1 MTLLCFHSVRLLRS
15 VVVHIKKWLGLPV
28 GVSLAYA
35 ILAGFWIG
43 LSDYILAFLVKSP
56 ELLVTLSLTKGFVFV
71 AITAL
76 LLYVLL
82 TSWQGLSQLN
92 RIEKPLI
99 GYNRWLIGG
108 FFLTALL
115 VPVISGGLIWKQTPQ
130 VERETQDRLMAFSQ
144 LQADLVN
151 NWLAERQGDANNLAS
166 DVFLSQ
172 ALQRWLIVEE
182 DSGLEQILDRVFT
195 NRIKAYGY
203 DAIEVY
209 SGGQLV
215 KFWGGQTHAN
225 SNIISELIAD
235 SGRSQEVM
243 QSNLYKDEQGVLHL
257 EWLIPFP
264 AEDMERSIV
273 LVLHASPSDIL
284 LKALQHWPVAPDGA
298 MSYLVVQEA
307 KAPLFLGVND
317 AGNEIVNFDCAQSA
331 WLLQVRSTSN
341 LDSVIKGC
349 NDEKMVYGFTE
360 IKNANWSVYTQMTRE
375 QARAPLRELVGWVT
389 FISSLAMVALLLML
403 WMIWRRE
410 LLAHKFEIETR
421 TAEKDALLDYVS
433 HYDHVTGLP
442 NRVLFMTRLS
452 HQIKQAKREH
462 KKMALI
468 MLDLDRFKDVN
479 DSYGHAVGD
488 ELLAALASRLSD
500 QLGQMDTLA
509 RMGGDEFA
517 VLIEDLPNTK
527 SAEVL
532 ANRIAQNISQPLQ
545 LTQGAE
551 VRVGVTMGI
560 SVFPDHGQS
569 ADSLLQNADAA
580 LYRAKADGKG
590 GFAFYNDELTELA
603 RQRVRQ
609 ELQLKQAIFKKHLK
623 LYYQPQVDLKTNQIV
638 GAEALIRWL
647 DPEKGFIS
655 PLNFIPMAEETGIIQ
670 EIGEWVLRE
679 VCTQGQAWLKQGYPP
694 IRLAVNVSA
703 QQLRH
708 GGVEKLIKKVLDET
722 GFPARYLELE
732 LTESALMQEV
742 SHIDETLMKL
752 RQLGLT
758 LALDDFGTGYSS
770 LSYLKR
776 FALDVIKIDKS
787 FVADLSHEQ
796 NGQQIVNAIITMGHA
811 LGLCVL
817 AEGVENT
824 DQLTYLIE
832 HDCDLYQGFLVSQAI
847 PADDFIQLYQ
857 KSLAK

>member
-1 MTLLCFHSVRLLRS
+1 MRIR
-15 VVVHIKKWLGLPV
+15 KWLGLPI
-28 GVSLAYA
+28 GVSLTYA
-35 ILAGFWIG
+35 ILAGLWIG
-43 LSDYILAFLVKSP
+43 LSDYILVFLVKSP
-56 ELLVTLSLTKGFVFV
+56 DLLVTLSLTKGLLFV

-82 TSWQGLSQLN
+82 TSWQGLN
-92 RIEKPLI
+92 RLERVEKPLI
-99 GYNRWLIGG
+99 RYNRWLIAG
-108 FFLTALL
+108 FFATALM
-115 VPVISGGLIWKQTPQ
+115 VPIISGGLIWKQTPQ
-130 VERETQDRLMAFSQ
+130 VERETRDRLMAFSQ
-144 LQADLVN
+144 LQADLIN

-166 DVFLSQ
+166 DVFLMQ
-172 ALQRWLIVEE
+172 AIQRWLIVDE

-209 SGGQLV
+209 SAGQLV
-215 KFWGGQTHAN
+215 KYWGGKAHTN
-225 SNIISELIAD
+225 SNILSQLISD
-235 SGRSQEVM
+235 SGRAQEVM
-243 QSNLYKDEQGVLHL
+243 QSSLYKDEQGVLHL

-273 LVLHASPSDIL
+273 LVLHASPADIL
-284 LKALQHWPVAPDGA
+284 LKALQHWSAAPDGA
-298 MSYLVVQEA
+298 MSYLVVQEGNTP
-307 KAPLFLGVND
+307 KFLGLD
-317 AGNEIVNFDCAQSA
+317 EAGRAVVEFSCMHSS
-331 WLLQVRSTSN
+331 WLLQVQGVSD
-341 LDSVIKGC
+341 LGSVIKTC
-349 NDEKMVYGFTE
+349 DDEKMVFGYTD
-360 IKNANWSVYTQMTRE
+360 IQNANWTVFTQMTQG
-375 QARAPLRELVGWVT
+375 QARDPLRELVGWVT
-389 FISSLAMVALLLML
+389 LISSLAMVALMLML

-410 LLAHKFEIETR
+410 LMAHKFEIETR
-421 TAEKDALLDYVS
+421 AAEKDALIDYVS
-433 HYDHVTGLP
+433 HYDHITGLP

-452 HQIKQAKREH
+452 HQIKHAKREH

-500 QLGQMDTLA
+500 QLGQMNTLA

-532 ANRIAQNISQPLQ
+532 AHRIAQNISQPLQ

-560 SVFPDHGQS
+560 SVFPDHGQN
-569 ADSLLQNADAA
+569 ADALLQNADAA

-590 GFAFYNDELTELA
+590 SFAFYNDELTELA

-623 LYYQPQVDLKTNQIV
+623 VYYQPQVDLKSNHIV

-655 PLNFIPMAEETGIIQ
+655 PLNFIPMAEETGLIQ

-679 VCTQGQAWLKQGYPP
+679 VCTQGQAWLAQGYPP
-694 IRLAVNVSA
+694 FRLAVNVSA

-708 GGVEKLIKKVLDET
+708 GGVDKLIKKILDET

-742 SHIDETLMKL
+742 SHIDETLIKL

-776 FALDVIKIDKS
+776 FALDVIKIDQS

-824 DQLTYLIE
+824 DQLAYLMQ

-847 PADDFIQLYQ
+847 PADDFMRLYQ
-857 KSLAK
+857 KSLT

>member
-1 MTLLCFHSVRLLRS
+1 MQ
-15 VVVHIKKWLGLPV
+15 IKKWLGLPI
-28 GVSLAYA
+28 GVSLTYA
-35 ILAGFWIG
+35 VLAGLWIG

-56 ELLVTLSLTKGFVFV
+56 DMLVTLSLTKGWLFV

-82 TSWQGLSQLN
+82 TSWQGLN
-92 RIEKPLI
+92 RLEQVEKPLI
-99 GYNRWLIGG
+99 PYNRWLIGG
-108 FFLTALL
+108 FFITALF
-115 VPVISGGLIWKQTPQ
+115 VPIISGGLIWKQTPQ
-130 VERETQDRLMAFSQ
+130 VERETQERLMAFSQ

-151 NWLAERQGDANNLAS
+151 NWLAERQGDASNLAS

-172 ALQRWLIVEE
+172 ALQRWLIVEQ
-182 DSGLEQILDRVFT
+182 DSGLEEILDRVFT

-209 SGGQLV
+209 SANELI
-215 KFWGGQTHAN
+215 KHWGRQTHAD
-225 SNIISELIAD
+225 SNVIRDLVSD

-243 QSNLYKDEQGVLHL
+243 QSNLYKDEHGVLHL

-273 LVLHASPSDIL
+273 LVLHASPSEIL
-284 LKALQHWPVAPDGA
+284 LKALKNWPAALEVAT
-298 MSYLVVQEA
+298 SYLVVQDD
-307 KAPLFLGVND
+307 KATQFFGVD
-317 AGNEIVNFDCAQSA
+317 DTGHKVSNFECDHSA
-331 WLLQVRSTSN
+331 WLLQLQKRADSGST
-341 LDSVIKGC
+341 IKAC
-349 NDEKMVYGFTE
+349 EDQEVVYGFTD
-360 IKNANWSVYTQMTRE
+360 IKNANWSIYTQMTRE
-375 QARAPLRELVGWVT
+375 QARKPLRELVGWVT
-389 FISSLAMVALLLML
+389 FISSLAVIALLLML
-403 WMIWRRE
+403 WIIWRRE

-421 TAEKDALLDYVS
+421 SAEKDALLDYVS

-452 HQIKQAKREH
+452 HQLKQAKREH
-462 KKMALI
+462 KQIALI

-517 VLIEDLPNTK
+517 VLIEDLPSAK

-532 ANRIAQNISQPLQ
+532 AQRIAKNISQPLQ

-655 PLNFIPMAEETGIIQ
+655 PLNFIPMAEETGLIQ
-670 EIGEWVLRE
+670 EVGEWVLRE
-679 VCTQGQAWLKQGYPP
+679 VCTQGRIWLDKGYPP

-708 GGVEKLIKKVLDET
+708 GGVDKLIKRILDET

-752 RQLGLT
+752 RKIGLT

-787 FVADLSHEQ
+787 FIADLSHEK

-824 DQLTYLIE
+824 DQLAYLIE
-832 HDCDLYQGFLVSQAI
+832 HDCDLYQGFLVSQAV
-847 PADDFIQLYQ
+847 PPDDFVQLYQ
-857 KSLAK
+857 KSLAR